1 MTDAT
6 LFSSVRSPHC
16 FKVSIVLE
24 EKRVR
29 FERVEIDLPA
39 RQQKTPEYLAIQ
51 PRGQVPAY
59 LDDAG
64 AHLDSLDVMLHLEAR
79 HPEPRT
85 VPADP
90 AQRDAMLAWIVRSSG
105 PMRQVSHELY
115 WQLLEPPEEGPDE
128 AAVADLVEQGEAHLD
143 SIDAALRRH
152 GGRWLVPTVGGP
164 AIDAPGKGVPG
175 GGVPGRDAPGPSL
188 ADVAVYAWVSGYA
201 RFDLPRDAAS
211 LPELRS
217 WLARMDARPSVLAS
231 RGAAGVPFDD
241 WLRARG

>member
-1 MTDAT
+1 MSDAT

-39 RQQKTPEYLAIQ
+39 RQQKSPAYLAIN

-59 LDDAG
+59 LDAAG
-64 AHLDSLDVMLHLEAR
+64 AQLDSLDVMLHLEAR

-90 AQRDAMLAWIVRSSG
+90 VQRDTMLAWIERSSG

-115 WQLLEPPEEGPDE
+115 WQLLEPPADGPDE
-128 AAVADLVEQGEAHLD
+128 AAVAELVEQGEAQLAA
-143 SIDAALRRH
+143 IDAALREH
-152 GGRWLVPTVGGP
+152 GGRWLVAAVG
-164 AIDAPGKGVPG
+164 V
-175 GGVPGRDAPGPSL
+175 PGPSL

-201 RFDLPRDAAS
+201 RFGLPRTTAP
-211 LPELRS
+211 LPTLHS
-217 WLARMDARPSVLAS
+217 WLARMDARPSVRAS
-231 RGAAGVPFDD
+231 RGMVGRPFDA
-241 WLRARG
+241 WLHERAAALPAEPASEPS